1 MRWLG
6 LVFGVLGVVVGIVWT
21 LQGLDIL
28 RGSVMSGDN
37 TFVVIGPIVVLL
49 GVVLVVLGA
58 RAGSR
63 A

>member
-1 MRWLG
+1 MRWVG
-6 LVFGVLGVVVGIVWT
+6 VVSGVLGVVIGIVWT
-21 LQGLDIL
+21 LQGLNIL

-37 TFVVIGPIVVLL
+37 TFVVIGPVVMLV

-58 RAGSR
+58 RAGR

>member
-1 MRWLG
+1 MRWVG
-6 LVFGVLGVVVGIVWT
+6 LVFGVLGVVIGVVWT
-21 LQGLDIL
+21 LQGLDLL
-28 RGSVMSGDN
+28 RGSVMSGDR
-37 TFVVIGPIVVLL
+37 TFVVIGPIVVLV

>member
-1 MRWLG
+1 MRWVG
-6 LVFGVLGVVVGIVWT
+6 VVSGVLGVVIGIVWT
-21 LQGLDIL
+21 LQGLNIL

-37 TFVVIGPIVVLL
+37 TFVVIGPVVMFV

-58 RAGSR
+58 RAGR